1 MAESRK
7 TSAKSEELV
16 PVKLFKDDNR
26 YNDDVFVGVNGRTWQ
41 IKRGVEVMVPP
52 AVAEV
57 LKNAQE
63 QREKASMNTDK
74 LEAEFLA
81 SSRSH
86 GFNI

>member
-7 TSAKSEELV
+7 ASAKSEELV

-52 AVAEV
+52 SVAEV

-63 QREKASMNTDK
+63 QRDKASMNTDK
-74 LEAEFLA
+74 LQAEFLA

>member
-7 TSAKSEELV
+7 TSAKLEELV

-81 SSRSH
+81 SSRYH

>member
-7 TSAKSEELV
+7 TSAKLEELV